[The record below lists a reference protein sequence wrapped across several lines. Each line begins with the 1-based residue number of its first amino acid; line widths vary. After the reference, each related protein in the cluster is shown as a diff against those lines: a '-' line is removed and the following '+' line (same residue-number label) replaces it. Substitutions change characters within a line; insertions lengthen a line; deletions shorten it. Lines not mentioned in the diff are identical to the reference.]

1 MLPAIITLPRR
12 IASRV
17 RHFFAR
23 MGWEFWLSNAV
34 VLAST
39 VLGVYLA
46 ARAGLE
52 TAVEF
57 EAIRADRDNYYL
69 RQSVREEVRYNLEVA
84 ETILAFA
91 ERRGMY
97 RHNIEGIPKFKY
109 FIMET
114 LRESPS
120 TLATPT
126 RILLGVQYF
135 YDDVNDILERTHN
148 RYHSVPRMRKLLR
161 KRIDRFKTE
170 ILPLMDADLARLR
183 ARLRKAGVVV
193 EPPGGPPPQAVPA
206 S

>member
-1 MLPAIITLPRR
+1 MLPVLFNLPRR
-12 IASRV
+12 IVSRV
-17 RHFFAR
+17 SHFFAR

-39 VLGVYLA
+39 VLGVFLA

-91 ERRGMY
+91 KRSGTY

-114 LRESPS
+114 LKESPS

-135 YDDVNDILERTHN
+135 YDDVNDILDRTHS
-148 RYHSVPRMRKLLR
+148 RYHSVPRMQKLLR
-161 KRIDRFKTE
+161 QRIDRFKKE
-170 ILPLMDADLARLR
+170 ILPLMDDDLARLR
-183 ARLRKAGVVV
+183 KRLHTAGVAL
-193 EPPGGPPPQAVPA
+193 E
-206 S
+206 